1 MDPLHLDMRRTQ
13 AIAKSI
19 IDALMVGGQEP
30 LDLAMANTW
39 FLKTHCP
46 YQIDRDQ
53 VAEAERAKAISTNKI
68 KNTIMLRRLTLLYNV

>member
-13 AIAKSI
+13 AIASSI

-30 LDLAMANTW
+30 LDKVMANTW
-39 FLKTHCP
+39 LLPTHCS

-53 VAEAERAKAISTNKI
+53 VAEAERAKAISTNKF
-68 KNTIMLRRLTLLYNV
+68 